1 MSTLWFLICYIFV
14 VHVQARYTVTCKD
27 TNDNVKVTNAV
38 NEASQWALN
47 AITAIQN
54 LNHDTTK
61 AAYNPLFRS
70 SDVPTL
76 IALYTGVRDIA
87 SNSIEVKIY
96 CDENHVK
103 WSNKYHGW
111 ADMDY
116 TYRDNRGVA
125 QPITDYYIDRSST
138 SRSDRSPGSRGSYTT
153 IGYRKQ
159 MNHGLVADF
168 SNQAHIYVNPTRV
181 NPPPNTAYDHRSLD
195 LVRREGLK
203 RGYTALDTLKPLAET
218 IFHELMHVLGGHV
231 DINTPRQR
239 ITDGPNKDVYKY
251 PKCVALNANRNPHS
265 TKPTEVAECP
275 MILAKALYLSTIKG
289 KPVFWSKGAVN
300 RDTGKP

>member
-1 MSTLWFLICYIFV
+1 MSALWLLICYIFV
-14 VHVQARYTVTCKD
+14 ANVQARYMVACKN
-27 TNDNVKVTNAV
+27 TNDHAKITNAV

-47 AITAIQN
+47 AISAIQN

-61 AAYNPLFRS
+61 AAFNPLFQS
-70 SDVPTL
+70 SDVQTL
-76 IALYTGVRDIA
+76 TMLYTGVRDIA

-96 CDENHVK
+96 CKEDHVK
-103 WSNKYHGW
+103 WSDKYGGW

-116 TYRDNRGVA
+116 TYRDNRGVT
-125 QPITDYYIDRSST
+125 QRITNYYIDRSSS
-138 SRSDRSPGSRGSYTT
+138 SRSDRSPGSKGSYTT
-153 IGYRKQ
+153 IGYR
-159 MNHGLVADF
+159 MNISPGLVADC

-181 NPPPNTAYDHRSLD
+181 NPPPNTPYDHRSLD

-203 RGYTALDTLKPLAET
+203 SGYTALDTLKPLAET

-231 DINTPRQR
+231 DINTGRQR
-239 ITDGPNKDVYKY
+239 ITDGPNKDTYKY
-251 PKCVALNANRNPHS
+251 AKCVALNANRSPHS